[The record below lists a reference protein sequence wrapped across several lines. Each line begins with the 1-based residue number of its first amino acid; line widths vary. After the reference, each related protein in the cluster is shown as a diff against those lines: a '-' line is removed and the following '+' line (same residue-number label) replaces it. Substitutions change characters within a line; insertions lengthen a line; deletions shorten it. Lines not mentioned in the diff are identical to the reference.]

1 MQPLQQLAAATQRL
15 AAGDYDAH
23 VSVHS
28 SDELGRLASD
38 FNTMAR
44 KLKAYKELDV
54 HQILAEKHKSEA
66 IIQSIDDGIVVIDA
80 DSRVTGM
87 NPTAAAAFSTSPA
100 EANGR
105 HVLEVIKNE
114 QMFEHIRRS
123 IESGESVPLTEDN
136 QSIVALRKDET
147 QRYYEFSIT
156 AVKPAGESVAS
167 VVLLLRD
174 ITRLKELDRL
184 KSEFVMTASH
194 ELRDAADRPGDEHRA
209 AQGERGPQAGRE
221 RTPTAGRRA

>member
-1 MQPLQQLAAATQRL
+1 MSLTFSLLLSHRLVQPLQQFAAATQRL
-15 AAGDYDAH
+15 AAGGSNAH

-28 SDELGRLASD
+28 SDELGRLTSD

-123 IESGESVPLTEDN
+123 IESGESVPLTGA
-136 QSIVALRKDET
+136 IRALWPCEKMR
-147 QRYYEFSIT
+147 RNGIT
-156 AVKPAGESVAS
+156 SS
-167 VVLLLRD
+167 L
-174 ITRLKELDRL
+174 
-184 KSEFVMTASH
+184 S
-194 ELRDAADRPGDEHRA
+194 
-209 AQGERGPQAGRE
+209 
-221 RTPTAGRRA
+221 RR